1 MTSDSSPTAL
11 PPSPV
16 ATVIEAIQQKLC
28 LNTVYNR
35 DKVVLAPHIL
45 YMRHGE
51 PFVDAV
57 TVARNGMLP
66 REIKVGTFKLSGLGA
81 LAITGRTFVPH
92 RQFAPEAEKYVGSAL
107 VTVET
112 AATAAA

>member
-1 MTSDSSPTAL
+1 MTTESAPL

-16 ATVIEAIQQKLC
+16 ATVIEAVQTRRCVNAI
-28 LNTVYNR
+28 YNR
-35 DKVVLAPHIL
+35 DKVVLAPHVL

-66 REIKVGTFKLSGLGA
+66 REIKVGTFKLSGLGDLVLTGRSFEVHRAFDGAADKYAGAALITVEREAA
-81 LAITGRTFVPH
+81 LA
-92 RQFAPEAEKYVGSAL
+92 
-107 VTVET
+107 
-112 AATAAA
+112 